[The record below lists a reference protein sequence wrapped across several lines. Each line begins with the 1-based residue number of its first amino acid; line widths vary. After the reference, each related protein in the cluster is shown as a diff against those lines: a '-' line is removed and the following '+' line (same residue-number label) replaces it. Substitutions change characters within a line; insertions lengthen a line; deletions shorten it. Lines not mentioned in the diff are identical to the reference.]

1 MCSDCGKACCSGCV
15 VASTCAPQDGSDS
28 CGTSVQRCRRCQM
41 SAPACTACGAVQ
53 REPESDFEPWARV
66 KERLA
71 AYGLSGAPSNPVVI
85 L

>member
-1 MCSDCGKACCSGCV
+1 
-15 VASTCAPQDGSDS
+15 
-28 CGTSVQRCRRCQM
+28 M